1 MVEVQGVCKSFGNL
15 QVLKDVTL
23 RVEKGAVV
31 SIVGVSGAGKTTLL
45 LEGVCCI
52 GTYHLRRNVTPGR

>member
-31 SIVGVSGAGKTTLL
+31 SIVGV
-45 LEGVCCI
+45 
-52 GTYHLRRNVTPGR
+52 